1 MAVAKG
7 KKEDVKK
14 KSSKEIS
21 KEETIIRYGFLTLAV
36 IIGLCLIYFVIASL
50 IPKNYIKIGNH
61 KIAEE
66 EFMYQTNTQYK
77 VFANYYQDY
86 IRNLGFDLSTPE
98 GISAFMKTAYDN
110 QRSFGQM
117 LLEGVVDSIQEQYI
131 MLDQI
136 KETGFKIDEEELEES
151 LAIQLEAIQRAADES
166 GYDLDK
172 YAKLFYGTSF
182 KAMQKVIRQT
192 LRAQQYTTYLEE
204 QNISAVTE
212 ERALSYYNSVDAEGN
227 AVRDEIDRFTVVTIL
242 KRTVDDQFQPLA
254 EDVIAAAK
262 VKAAEIFEMAKS
274 GGDIYELAKLYSDD
288 LNDQEAEGSEEETD
302 DAAKPG
308 EFTFTKKEVGTTE
321 LSKWALKA
329 SVGDLDLIETE
340 IGHVIIKLIDRTD
353 YEDMKDDIFKLIA
366 SSDFEMK
373 MNEYKDMEQYK
384 VGLYKPYQE
393 LYLTYAITQ

>member
-50 IPKNYIKIGNH
+50 IPNNYIKIGNH

-136 KETGFKIDEEELEES
+136 KETGFKIDEEESVTDVNIYTKTDTITVHFDGFCSSRL
-151 LAIQLEAIQRAADES
+151 QRS
-166 GYDLDK
+166 
-172 YAKLFYGTSF
+172 
-182 KAMQKVIRQT
+182 
-192 LRAQQYTTYLEE
+192 
-204 QNISAVTE
+204 
-212 ERALSYYNSVDAEGN
+212 NSC
-227 AVRDEIDRFTVVTIL
+227 R
-242 KRTVDDQFQPLA
+242 
-254 EDVIAAAK
+254 
-262 VKAAEIFEMAKS
+262 
-274 GGDIYELAKLYSDD
+274 
-288 LNDQEAEGSEEETD
+288 
-302 DAAKPG
+302 
-308 EFTFTKKEVGTTE
+308 
-321 LSKWALKA
+321 
-329 SVGDLDLIETE
+329 
-340 IGHVIIKLIDRTD
+340 
-353 YEDMKDDIFKLIA
+353 
-366 SSDFEMK
+366 
-373 MNEYKDMEQYK
+373 
-384 VGLYKPYQE
+384 
-393 LYLTYAITQ
+393 